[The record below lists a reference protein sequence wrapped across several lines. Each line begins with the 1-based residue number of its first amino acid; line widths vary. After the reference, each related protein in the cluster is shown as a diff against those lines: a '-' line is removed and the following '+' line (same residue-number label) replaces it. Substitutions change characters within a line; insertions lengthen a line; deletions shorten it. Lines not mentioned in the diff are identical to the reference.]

1 MFSFFK
7 NKNHFAELDKQKYRK
22 ISNTSKNL
30 QDSDSGLVER
40 IAVAVAKYDIK
51 NKFDINPATTIEK
64 RE

>member
-7 NKNHFAELDKQKYRK
+7 NKNHFAELDKQKYWK
-22 ISNTSKNL
+22 ISNTSENL

-51 NKFDINPATTIEK
+51 NKFDINPTTTIEK

>member
-1 MFSFFK
+1 M
-7 NKNHFAELDKQKYRK
+7 DKQKYWK
-22 ISNTSKNL
+22 ISNTSENL